1 MMRGR
6 SPSEP
11 LSDHIQQ
18 NAEFHRTLVPDT
30 PVIDLTG
37 SPERKTYQLPAEMA
51 KRDSVADAGGDVGV
65 IRSQKRKATEALVER
80 NETALTLH
88 TSSAKRRTT
97 GLSGRAAG
105 VKQEEKT
112 VDASDNMLGNDVGD
126 DAGDECANLPADGP
140 DASFGK
146 YDTDEDVRWA
156 AAILAG
162 MATTSGSAMAT
173 VKASE
178 EGGDFSADTAAFVA
192 PTAVGCE
199 HGSSVADNLDSK
211 HPRMLCK
218 DEEVEGIKQEE
229 PGSADYPSDTR
240 TKRLE
245 VSHAGQLY
253 ERLSAAHE
261 SEETERARPLLSN
274 GRRARGGG
282 QMGDAQARR
291 GFVRG
296 WKSMMRRDA
305 EAEKG
310 VLADTNDE
318 HRKGTAGSP
327 IFIDED

>member
-11 LSDHIQQ
+11 LDDHIQQ
-18 NAEFHRTLVPDT
+18 NAEFHRTLLPDT
-30 PVIDLTG
+30 PVIDLTV
-37 SPERKTYQLPAEMA
+37 SPERKTYQPSTNMI
-51 KRDSVADAGGDVGV
+51 KRDSVAEACGDVGV
-65 IRSQKRKATEALVER
+65 TRSQKRKAIEPLVE
-80 NETALTLH
+80 EDDALLAPH
-88 TSSAKRRTT
+88 TSSAKRAATES
-97 GLSGRAAG
+97 SGRAVR
-105 VKQEEKT
+105 VKQEVKADDSSGEMLDN
-112 VDASDNMLGNDVGD
+112 DAGD
-126 DAGDECANLPADGP
+126 DAGDEYAHLAAEGR
-140 DASFGK
+140 DAPFGK
-146 YDTDEDVRWA
+146 YDADEDVRWA

-162 MATTSGSAMAT
+162 MTTTSGSAMAT

-192 PTAVGCE
+192 PTVVGCE
-199 HGSSVADNLDSK
+199 YGISVADSLGSE

-229 PGSADYPSDTR
+229 PGSADYPSGTR

-245 VSHAGQLY
+245 VSHAGQLFK
-253 ERLSAAHE
+253 RLSAAHE

-318 HRKGTAGSP
+318 HRKSTAGSP
-327 IFIDED
+327 IVIDED